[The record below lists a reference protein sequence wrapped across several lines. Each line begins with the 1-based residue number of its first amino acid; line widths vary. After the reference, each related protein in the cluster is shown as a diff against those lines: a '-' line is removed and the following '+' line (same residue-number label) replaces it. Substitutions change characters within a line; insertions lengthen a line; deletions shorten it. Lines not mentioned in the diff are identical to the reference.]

1 MDRYFLR
8 LATDAEPTQ
17 TAAGLIDSAFDQS
30 QNIHVLGE
38 REGVSV
44 DFELEITRV
53 TKARENGHVILRFS
67 GVTQPDNHP
76 YIARLVG
83 AEEPVTIEL
92 NVDQNR

>member
-8 LATDAEPTQ
+8 LTTDTEPAQ
-17 TAAGLIDSAFDQS
+17 TAAGLIDDAFDQN
-30 QNIHVLGE
+30 QNIHVSGE

-53 TKARENGHVILRFS
+53 SKARENGHIMLRFS
-67 GVTQPDNHP
+67 GVTQPDSHP

-83 AEEPVTIEL
+83 AEEPATIEL